1 MATHVVATVWRS
13 CFMSTGRCNDCI
25 APDSSA
31 ASVLVLVSA
40 LLEHYLVEVEPFDAC
55 IGCARSALDFATL

>member
-1 MATHVVATVWRS
+1 
-13 CFMSTGRCNDCI
+13 MSTGRCNDCI
-25 APDSSA
+25 ALDSSA